1 MGPFR
6 NGKGVVAACSISGT
20 HAPQC
25 SLSPCRVSRH
35 ATNAIPR
42 LLNTRELMEKRLM
55 VANMGGGVHRRW
67 GCMCRCSS
75 HEMVV
80 LIPSHDGDHHQA

>member
-55 VANMGGGVHRRW
+55 VANMGGGGASTVGVYVSLLVSR
-67 GCMCRCSS
+67 
-75 HEMVV
+75 
-80 LIPSHDGDHHQA
+80 DGSTDSFS